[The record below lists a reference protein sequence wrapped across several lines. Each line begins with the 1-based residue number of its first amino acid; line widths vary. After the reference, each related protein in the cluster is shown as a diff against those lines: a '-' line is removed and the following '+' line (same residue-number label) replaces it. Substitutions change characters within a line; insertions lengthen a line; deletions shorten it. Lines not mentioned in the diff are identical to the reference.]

1 MTHLLIIFKLRI
13 CISKIG
19 NRISFRIKGPYY
31 FELWNYLETKSKITK
46 DKSSETIRHL
56 EINKVVLIH
65 YNVVNNDYQHD
76 SRLLNT
82 FVSNKSFGQLWDAS
96 PKNFIILETFN
107 LELSYI
113 EVWFTDQNSKPLEIE
128 NIINITLVIKQN
140 ITYKND
146 FLFELSEVSLYSST
160 KRSNNCKR
168 FFVVVKNMSKNIGK
182 NISENLSAE
191 HIHILIDHLNNLL
204 QMNLKLV
211 QQEQFKNQLN

>member
-19 NRISFRIKGPYY
+19 NRISFRIKGTYY

-113 EVWFTDQNSKPLEIE
+113 EVWFTNQNSKPLEIE

-168 FFVVVKNMSKNIGK
+168 WCIFLLLLKIWAKILVK
-182 NISENLSAE
+182 
-191 HIHILIDHLNNLL
+191 ILVKI
-204 QMNLKLV
+204 
-211 QQEQFKNQLN
+211 

>member
-1 MTHLLIIFKLRI
+1 M
-13 CISKIG
+13 
-19 NRISFRIKGPYY
+19 
-31 FELWNYLETKSKITK
+31 
-46 DKSSETIRHL
+46 
-56 EINKVVLIH
+56 
-65 YNVVNNDYQHD
+65 
-76 SRLLNT
+76 NT